1 MHVLIKDGAI
11 ERYPYAAAQLRL
23 DNPNCSFP
31 ETPSDELLAYFGVH
45 RVFFSTQPQT
55 SDTQV
60 LIEEKPVFDDTANRW
75 TQVWRVRDM
84 TADEIISREEGQ
96 AHQIRSDRNYRLSRC
111 DWTQLADSVADKA
124 LWAAYRQG
132 LRDIPSQSGFPWNVI
147 WPVEPGA

>member
-11 ERYPYAAAQLRL
+11 EKYPYAAAQLRL

-31 ETPSDELLAYFGVH
+31 ENPSDELLAYFGVH
-45 RVFFSTQPQT
+45 RVFFSTLPET

-60 LIEEKPVFDDTANRW
+60 LIEEKPVFDDTATRW

-96 AHQIRSDRNYRLSRC
+96 AYQIRADRNQRLVQS
-111 DWTQLADSVADKA
+111 DWTQLADSIVDKA
-124 LWAAYRQG
+124 LWASYRQG
-132 LRDIPSQSGFPWNVI
+132 LRDIPSQNGFPWNVI

>member
-1 MHVLIKDGAI
+1 MHVLIKDGAV
-11 ERYPYAAAQLRL
+11 EQYPYAVAQLKVH
-23 DNPNCSFP
+23 NPNCSFP
-31 ETPSDELLAYFGVH
+31 ENPSDELLSYFGVH
-45 RVFFSTQPQT
+45 RVFFSTQPPT

-60 LIEEKPVFDDTANRW
+60 LIEEKPVFDDAATRW

-96 AHQIRSDRNYRLSRC
+96 AYQVRADRNQRLVQS
-111 DWTQLADSVADKA
+111 DWTQLADSIVDKA

-132 LRDIPSQSGFPWNVI
+132 LRDIPSQNGFPWNVI